1 MPDDAPHV
9 GPDVAPDV
17 APDISVI
24 ICTRDRPAQVMECLQ
39 ALRVAEAACPAL
51 GIEVVLVE
59 NGSEAAAALDADRI
73 AAVAP
78 QRTRL
83 FRLERGGLSVARN
96 YGMASARGALFAF
109 VDDDCL
115 VDRFWC
121 ADAKRHRDSM
131 TGHFLLGG
139 RVQLA
144 DPADL
149 PFTIRDVADAQVFHH
164 GVHPGGFVQGC
175 NFMMPRKTADCV
187 GLFDTRFGAGA
198 YFRAGEDTD
207 YIIRAHGAGVPVHYV
222 PDMLVLHRHGRR
234 TLAEIERLNRGYAH
248 ANGAILAKH
257 VLRHPW
263 LVRHLLWTLR
273 SALRERFGG
282 PPFDAQIGLTWRVV
296 AGGQLR
302 GIAAFLA
309 AAVRGPGGA
318 A

>member
-1 MPDDAPHV
+1 MPDDAPV
-9 GPDVAPDV
+9 SRDL

-24 ICTRDRPAQVMECLQ
+24 ICTRDRPAQVLQCLH
-39 ALRVAEAACPAL
+39 ALGVAEAACPAA

-59 NGSEAAAALDADRI
+59 NGSGAATALDAGR
-73 AAVAP
+73 VAGVGP

-83 FRLERGGLSVARN
+83 FRIERGGLSVARN
-96 YGMASARGALFAF
+96 YGMAVARGGLFAF

-115 VDRFWC
+115 VDAQWC
-121 ADAKRHRDSM
+121 ADAKRYRDTM
-131 TGHFLLGG
+131 DGHFLLGG

-144 DPADL
+144 DPQDL
-149 PFTIRDVADAQVFHH
+149 PFTIRDVADAQVFHR

-175 NFMMPRKTADCV
+175 NFMMPRRTADRV

-234 TLAEIERLNRGYAH
+234 TLAEIEQLNRGYAH

-263 LVRHLLWTLR
+263 LARHLLWTLR

-282 PPFDAQIGLTWRVV
+282 PPFDAQIGLTWREV

-302 GIAAFLA
+302 GIVAFLA
-309 AAVRGPGGA
+309 AAVYRSGGA